1 MKTSIKNAAGFLA
14 VAIWADGVYTDE
26 EKENLTDI
34 AEALQV
40 DLKEL
45 ETEVDS
51 AVKSLDEMDDEA
63 VQDFLVEHASS
74 IEDEDA
80 KVLMQC
86 ALDIV
91 LADDVITKDEVQV
104 LFELGDAMGNDV
116 DNADIALM
124 LLDLVKYDPE
134 VDVKF

>member
-40 DLKEL
+40 DLEEL

-86 ALDIV
+86 AMDIV